1 MTPSLTP
8 YDTGDRLE
16 PQPWRLTDNDH
27 YGYVDL
33 DDDESATVFTL
44 VGKRYDDGS
53 QGYLLSVSTYCDDS
67 AVEIDGDRVLVLD
80 EDTLA
85 GLNTLVELA
94 EDYAVRPHSQTVTN
108 KISLGNFSFTFYIGG
123 FCLESDYMLLFQLKL
138 RSVFYGD
145 DALIWW
151 NEPR

>member
-1 MTPSLTP
+1 MTSSLTP

-33 DDDESATVFTL
+33 DNDESATVFTI
-44 VGKRYDDGS
+44 VGKRPDHNRADGS
-53 QGYLLSVSTYCDDS
+53 PGYLLSVSRYNDDS

-94 EDYAVRPHSQTVTN
+94 KQGTAVDADAWHLVQGTIKKIQGARP
-108 KISLGNFSFTFYIGG
+108 
-123 FCLESDYMLLFQLKL
+123 
-138 RSVFYGD
+138 
-145 DALIWW
+145 
-151 NEPR
+151 

>member
-33 DDDESATVFTL
+33 DNDESATVFTI
-44 VGKRYDDGS
+44 VGKRRDHNTADGS
-53 QGYLLSVSTYCDDS
+53 QGYLLSVSTYSDDT

-85 GLNTLVELA
+85 GLNLLIRLARQGAKSLNQQDRIAAEYLVQQITETIQGEQA
-94 EDYAVRPHSQTVTN
+94 
-108 KISLGNFSFTFYIGG
+108 
-123 FCLESDYMLLFQLKL
+123 
-138 RSVFYGD
+138 
-145 DALIWW
+145 
-151 NEPR
+151 

>member
-94 EDYAVRPHSQTVTN
+94 EPGNAVDADAWRLVQGTIKKIQGARP
-108 KISLGNFSFTFYIGG
+108 
-123 FCLESDYMLLFQLKL
+123 
-138 RSVFYGD
+138 
-145 DALIWW
+145 
-151 NEPR
+151 

>member
-1 MTPSLTP
+1 MSTLTP

-33 DDDESATVFTL
+33 DDDESATVFTI
-44 VGKRYDDGS
+44 VGKRPDNTADGS
-53 QGYLLSVSTYCDDS
+53 QGYLLSISTYGDDS

-94 EDYAVRPHSQTVTN
+94 EQGTAVDADADAWRLVQGTIKKIQGARP
-108 KISLGNFSFTFYIGG
+108 
-123 FCLESDYMLLFQLKL
+123 
-138 RSVFYGD
+138 
-145 DALIWW
+145 
-151 NEPR
+151 

>member
-1 MTPSLTP
+1 MTSSLTP

-33 DDDESATVFTL
+33 DNDESATVFTI
-44 VGKRYDDGS
+44 VGKRPEHNRADGS
-53 QGYLLSVSTYCDDS
+53 SGYLLSVITYSDDT

-94 EDYAVRPHSQTVTN
+94 EQGTAVDADAWHLAQGTIKKIQGARP
-108 KISLGNFSFTFYIGG
+108 
-123 FCLESDYMLLFQLKL
+123 
-138 RSVFYGD
+138 
-145 DALIWW
+145 
-151 NEPR
+151 